1 MDAREEFL
9 ELVRQAKEHLRYYQE
24 IGITEIGEVERLPAL
39 AVTTKPAPVAQVELK
54 APTAKSALRPPV
66 PDPLAELT
74 SPIPPE
80 PTAPTLPTLIAM
92 PEFPPLTLPL
102 TTLDAMPKSPESED
116 TPLLFGALEP
126 PPSAAAPV
134 APITPINETLEDI
147 RRELGDC
154 QRCKLWSTRT
164 NLVFGEGSPQAQL
177 MFVGEGPG
185 ADEDASG
192 RPFVGRAGQLL
203 TKMIEAIDL
212 KREQV
217 YIANVVKSRP
227 PGNRTPE
234 ADEVKAC
241 KPFLL
246 RQIACIKPKLIVT
259 LGNPATQSLLDTKVG
274 ITRLRGEVQ
283 NYPYLPGVKVI
294 PTFHPA
300 YLLRSPDKKRE
311 AWEDLKKVRAF
322 LRGELES

>member
-9 ELVRQAKEHLRYYQE
+9 ELIRQAKEHLRYYQE
-24 IGITEIGEVERLPAL
+24 LGITEIGEAERLPAL
-39 AVTTKPAPVAQVELK
+39 AVAKPVPVASVEVK
-54 APTAKSALRPPV
+54 TSTPTALAETKVPASTPKSAL
-66 PDPLAELT
+66 
-74 SPIPPE
+74 
-80 PTAPTLPTLIAM
+80 TAPTSHVPTLPPMPPLIAM
-92 PEFPPLTLPL
+92 PDSPLLTLPL
-102 TTLDAMPKSPESED
+102 TKQEAMPKSED
-116 TPLLFGALEP
+116 APSLFGELEAA
-126 PPSAAAPV
+126 PSAAA
-134 APITPINETLEDI
+134 TPTPANETLEDI
-147 RRELGDC
+147 RREMGDC
-154 QRCKLWSTRT
+154 QRCKLWTTRT

-185 ADEDASG
+185 ADEDATG

-212 KREQV
+212 KRDQV

-283 NYPYLPGVKVI
+283 NYPYWPDVKVI

-322 LRGELES
+322 LRGELPG